1 MESNHAA
8 QEHRG
13 RSPRPC
19 GERGSV
25 QFGKLLRKSNDDDD
39 NNNTNYLVIYCGLRG
54 FTHSVFPQGWRVGKN
69 SSQSEKLPTLLLLI
83 SGSSIRTSTWTLKHK
98 RSQEAQSEALQR
110 HISHH
115 RPVIPTRLS
124 SCCSDRR
131 ELHSSITTRKVD
143 WKHQGSKILF
153 FVGDFSLFLSFIA
166 FFPHCLSKS
175 VLLIFWPDEYTHSF
189 KAADE
194 CFLELLL
201 PLDSLQPFC
210 PLTPDIN
217 KTFPSNSP
225 GYCYLAGCS
234 TFWWSRWSK
243 RFFTCVFTCS
253 ASKVQIS

>member
-13 RSPRPC
+13 RSLRPC

-25 QFGKLLRKSNDDDD
+25 QVGKLLRKSNDDDD
-39 NNNTNYLVIYCGLRG
+39 NNTNYLVIYCGLRG
-54 FTHSVFPQGWRVGKN
+54 FTHSVFPQGWRVAEN
-69 SSQSEKLPTLLLLI
+69 SSQREKLSTLLLLI
-83 SGSSIRTSTWTLKHK
+83 SGSSVRTSAWTLKNK

-131 ELHSSITTRKVD
+131 ELCSSIATRKDD
-143 WKHQGSKILF
+143 WKHQRSKILF
-153 FVGDFSLFLSFIA
+153 YVGDFFLFLSFIA
-166 FFPHCLSKS
+166 LFSYCPSKS
-175 VLLIFWPDEYTHSF
+175 GLLIFWPDEYTHSF

-201 PLDSLQPFC
+201 PLDGLQPVWH
-210 PLTPDIN
+210 PTPDIK
-217 KTFPSNSP
+217 KTFSSNSP
-225 GYCYLAGCS
+225 GYCYLARCS

-243 RFFTCVFTCS
+243 RFFTCVFTCP